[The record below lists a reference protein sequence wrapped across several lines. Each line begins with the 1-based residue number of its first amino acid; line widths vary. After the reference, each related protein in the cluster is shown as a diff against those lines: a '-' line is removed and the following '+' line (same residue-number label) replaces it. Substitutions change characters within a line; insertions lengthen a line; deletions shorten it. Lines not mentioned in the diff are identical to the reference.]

1 MKSADRAGAP
11 YLVVLGE
18 RDLEAGVAQLK
29 DMKTGEQDAVP
40 LDDLV
45 ARVVALKE
53 QLS

>member
-1 MKSADRAGAP
+1 
-11 YLVVLGE
+11 VLGE
-18 RDLEAGVAQLK
+18 RDLEAGVGQLK
-29 DMKTGEQDAVP
+29 DMKTGDQQPVP